1 MSLPQ
6 PATYLH
12 YTYKET
18 CSNGLE
24 RYLCAGAWAHLHFY
38 EWRNFPFYLKG
49 GSDRIKWNIIQ
60 GESLLLRLHIIPIIC
75 QVSTLNLLSQVRC
88 VEEDAVTSDLGL

>member
-1 MSLPQ
+1 MNN
-6 PATYLH
+6 
-12 YTYKET
+12 T
-18 CSNGLE
+18 CVQAVPRRTKTCFNDLE

-60 GESLLLRLHIIPIIC
+60 DEFDDSAEI
-75 QVSTLNLLSQVRC
+75 
-88 VEEDAVTSDLGL
+88 